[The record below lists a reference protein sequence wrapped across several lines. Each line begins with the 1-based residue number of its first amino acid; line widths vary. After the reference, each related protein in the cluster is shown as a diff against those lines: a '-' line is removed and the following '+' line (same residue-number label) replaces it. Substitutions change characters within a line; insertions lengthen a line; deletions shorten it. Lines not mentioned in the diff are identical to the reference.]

1 MSELHGLLELHQSH
15 VVVVEFGDP
24 PLDSPPQIVLR
35 VDVKLCSAV
44 LLRSWGGGKGAEMG
58 LKKSK
63 NGKRRG
69 QKRGLWGLTNGA
81 GGAAAC
87 RSRS

>member
-44 LLRSWGGGKGAEMG
+44 LLRSWGGGKGG
-58 LKKSK
+58 
-63 NGKRRG
+63 R
-69 QKRGLWGLTNGA
+69 NGA
-81 GGAAAC
+81 EKVQKWEKKGAKEGALGAH
-87 RSRS
+87 